1 MGLSKH
7 LSKTTME
14 ILELFYIALGTIGV
28 LIVLHLGT
36 FWIARILKPPA
47 PKIVYLQAP
56 PAAPLAPL
64 AAAPPPPPPPPTVL
78 SEPPANIQLPTY
90 DTPPPKAVPQLGTLP
105 PPLETR
111 NTTKQ
116 SGGDIGPPR

>member
-1 MGLSKH
+1 
-7 LSKTTME
+7 ME

-36 FWIARILKPPA
+36 FWIARIIKPPA
-47 PKIVYLQAP
+47 PKIVYVQAP
-56 PAAPLAPL
+56 PQAQQAQPPQAQPPQAQQAPL
-64 AAAPPPPPPPPTVL
+64 PPPPPSQAVL
-78 SEPPANIQLPTY
+78 SETTPNIQLPLY
-90 DTPPPKAVPQLGTLP
+90 DTPPTKAVPQLGALP

>member
-1 MGLSKH
+1 
-7 LSKTTME
+7 ME

-36 FWIARILKPPA
+36 FWIARIIKPPA
-47 PKIVYLQAP
+47 PKIVYVQAP
-56 PAAPLAPL
+56 PQ
-64 AAAPPPPPPPPTVL
+64 APPPQAPSPPPQAPPPAQAVL
-78 SEPPANIQLPTY
+78 SETTPNIQLPLY
-90 DTPPPKAVPQLGTLP
+90 DTPPTKAVPQLGALP

-116 SGGDIGPPR
+116 SGGDIGAPR

>member
-1 MGLSKH
+1 
-7 LSKTTME
+7 ME

-36 FWIARILKPPA
+36 FWIARIIKPPA
-47 PKIVYLQAP
+47 PKIVYVQAP
-56 PAAPLAPL
+56 PQAQPPPPPPQQQ
-64 AAAPPPPPPPPTVL
+64 APPPPPPPSQAAL
-78 SEPPANIQLPTY
+78 SETTPNIQLPLY
-90 DTPPPKAVPQLGTLP
+90 DTPPTKAVPQLGALP

>member
-1 MGLSKH
+1 
-7 LSKTTME
+7 ME

-36 FWIARILKPPA
+36 FWIARIIKPPA
-47 PKIVYLQAP
+47 PKIVYVQAP
-56 PAAPLAPL
+56 PAAVAAPPQ
-64 AAAPPPPPPPPTVL
+64 APQAPQAPPPPPPPPPVL
-78 SEPPANIQLPTY
+78 SETTPNIQLPLY
-90 DTPPPKAVPQLGTLP
+90 DTPPPKAVPQLGALP